1 MRRFRAR
8 AWIPACAGMTEKG
21 TGMTENIATVSGKSK
36 SMDPSLRW
44 DDGKRCWDDGKRY
57 WDDGKRY
64 WDDSLDFAWMTVFFL
79 RHSKQKHVAVSSRI
93 WNPCPCS
100 KGLV

>member
-8 AWIPACAGMTEKG
+8 AWIPACAGMTGKGTGMTEKG

-36 SMDPSLRW
+36 GMDPSLRW
-44 DDGKRCWDDGKRY
+44 DDGARCWDDGARC
-57 WDDGKRY
+57 WDD
-64 WDDSLDFAWMTVFFL
+64 DLDFASTAVFFL
-79 RHSKQKHVAVSSRI
+79 RHSKQKHDAVSSRI